1 MFQQTI
7 KKSVE
12 VTGIGLHSG
21 EPIKMLL
28 EPMPVNSGI
37 VFMHANSGTTLPLS
51 VDSITDTKLATVLGK
66 KPNAISTIEHFLS
79 AIYAYGIDNLR
90 VSIYGNEMPVMDGS
104 AVSFCMLL
112 DEAGIKKQESMK
124 SLMVIKKEVKVEQN
138 GKVASL
144 KPAKK
149 PIFNFEINFNHPIIG
164 TQKYSFEFS
173 KQKYVDE
180 ISRARTFGF
189 LRDIQ
194 YLQSI
199 NLAQGASLENAIGLD
214 ENSVLN
220 PEGLR
225 FENEFVRHKILDAIG
240 DMMVLG
246 HHIVGEYS
254 AVASSHELNHLLT
267 QKLLATEGA
276 YEIVKFQEVEKSVE
290 LAKVFA

>member
-149 PIFNFEINFNHPIIG
+149 PIFNFEIKFNHPIIG

-246 HHIVGEYS
+246 HHIIGEYS

-267 QKLLATEGA
+267 QKLLSTEGA
-276 YEIVKFQEVEKSVE
+276 YEIVNFQEVEKSVE

>member
-7 KKSVE
+7 NKRVE
-12 VTGIGLHSG
+12 VVGIGLHSG
-21 EPIKMLL
+21 EPIKMAL
-28 EPMPVNSGI
+28 EAMPANSGI
-37 VFMHANSGTTLPLS
+37 VFVHANSGTTLPLS

-79 AIYAYGIDNLR
+79 AIYAYGIDNLK
-90 VSIYGNEMPVMDGS
+90 VTVYGNEMPVMDGS

-112 DEAGIKKQESMK
+112 DEAGIKKQDKKK
-124 SLMVIKKEVKVEQN
+124 SLLVIKKEVKVEVD
-138 GKVASL
+138 GKFASL
-144 KPAKK
+144 KPAKGGV
-149 PIFNFEINFNHPIIG
+149 FNFEIDFKHPIIG
-164 TQKYSFEFS
+164 NQKYRFEFT
-173 KQKYVDE
+173 KEKYIEE

-199 NLAQGASLENAIGLD
+199 NLALGASLENAIGLD

-240 DMMVLG
+240 DLMVLG

-254 AVASSHELNHLLT
+254 AHASSHELNHLLT

-276 YEIVKFQEVEKSVE
+276 YEIVDFQEVEKSVE

>member
-12 VTGIGLHSG
+12 VIGIGLHSG

-28 EPMPVNSGI
+28 EPMPIKSGI
-37 VFMHANSGTTLPLS
+37 VFIHANSGTTLPLS
-51 VDSITDTKLATVLGK
+51 VDSITDTKLATVLGN
-66 KPNAISTIEHFLS
+66 KPQAISTIEHFLS
-79 AIYAYGIDNLR
+79 AIYAYGIDNLK

-112 DEAGIKKQESMK
+112 DEAGIKKQELMK
-124 SLMVIKKEVKVEQN
+124 SLMVIKKEVKVEQD

-144 KPAKK
+144 KPAKS

-180 ISRARTFGF
+180 IARARTFGF

-199 NLAQGASLENAIGLD
+199 NLALGASLENAIGLD

-276 YEIVKFQEVEKSVE
+276 YEIVNFQEVEKSVE

>member
-28 EPMPVNSGI
+28 EPMSANSGI
-37 VFMHANSGTTLPLS
+37 TFIHANSGTTLPLS

-79 AIYAYGIDNLR
+79 AIYAYGIDNLK

-112 DEAGIKKQESMK
+112 DEAGIKKQEIMK
-124 SLMVIKKEVKVEQN
+124 SLMIIKKEVKVEQD

-144 KPAKK
+144 KPAQK

-199 NLAQGASLENAIGLD
+199 NLALGASLENAIGLD

-254 AVASSHELNHLLT
+254 AVASSHELNHILT
-267 QKLLATEGA
+267 QKLLSTEEA
-276 YEIVKFQEVEKSVE
+276 YEIVNFQEVEKSVE

>member
-28 EPMPVNSGI
+28 EPMPANSGI
-37 VFMHANSGTTLPLS
+37 TFIHANSGTTLPLS

-79 AIYAYGIDNLR
+79 AIYAYGIDNLK

-112 DEAGIKKQESMK
+112 DEAGIKKQEIMK

-180 ISRARTFGF
+180 IARARTFGF

-199 NLAQGASLENAIGLD
+199 NLALGASLENAIGLD

-276 YEIVKFQEVEKSVE
+276 YEIVNFQEVEKSVE

>member
-276 YEIVKFQEVEKSVE
+276 YEIVNFQEVEKSVE

>member
-12 VTGIGLHSG
+12 VIGIGLHSG
-21 EPIKMLL
+21 EPIKMIL
-28 EPMPVNSGI
+28 EPMPSNSGI
-37 VFMHANSGTTLPLS
+37 TFIHTNSGTTLPLN

-79 AIYAYGIDNLR
+79 AIYAYGIDNLK

-112 DEAGIKKQESMK
+112 DEAGIKKQECMK
-124 SLMVIKKEVKVEQN
+124 SLMVIKKEVKVEQD

-149 PIFNFEINFNHPIIG
+149 PIFNFEINFKHPIIG

-180 ISRARTFGF
+180 IARARTFGF

-199 NLAQGASLENAIGLD
+199 NLALGASLENAIGLD

-276 YEIVKFQEVEKSVE
+276 YEIVNFQEAEKSLE

>member
-28 EPMPVNSGI
+28 EPMPANSGI
-37 VFMHANSGTTLPLS
+37 TFIHANSGTTLPLS

-79 AIYAYGIDNLR
+79 AIYAYGIDNLK

-112 DEAGIKKQESMK
+112 DEAGIRKQEIMK
-124 SLMVIKKEVKVEQN
+124 SLMVIKKEVKVEQD
-138 GKVASL
+138 GKMALL
-144 KPAKK
+144 KPAKS
-149 PIFNFEINFNHPIIG
+149 PLFNFEINFNHPIIG

-180 ISRARTFGF
+180 IARARTFGF

-199 NLAQGASLENAIGLD
+199 NLALGASLENAIGLD

>member
-21 EPIKMLL
+21 EPIKMRL
-28 EPMPVNSGI
+28 EPMPTDSGI

-79 AIYAYGIDNLR
+79 AIYAYGIDNLK
-90 VSIYGNEMPVMDGS
+90 VSIYGNEMPIMDGS

-112 DEAGIKKQESMK
+112 DEAGIKKQEIMK
-124 SLMVIKKEVKVEQN
+124 SLILIKKEVKVEQD

-149 PIFNFEINFNHPIIG
+149 PLFNFEINFDHPIIG
-164 TQKYSFEFS
+164 TQKYSFVFS
-173 KQKYVDE
+173 TQKYVEE
-180 ISRARTFGF
+180 IARARTFGF

-199 NLAQGASLENAIGLD
+199 NLALGASLENAIGLD

>member
-7 KKSVE
+7 AKRAE

-21 EPIKMLL
+21 EPIRMVI

-37 VFMHANSGTTLPLS
+37 VFIHAKSGTKLPLS
-51 VDSITDTKLATVLGK
+51 VDAITDTKLATVLGK
-66 KPNAISTIEHFLS
+66 RPNSISTIEHFLS
-79 AIYAYGIDNLR
+79 AVYAYGVDNLK
-90 VSIYGNEMPVMDGS
+90 VTIYGNEMPVMDGS
-104 AVSFCMLL
+104 AISFCMLF
-112 DEAGIKKQESMK
+112 DEAGIEKQELMK
-124 SLMVIKKEVKVEQN
+124 SLIVIKKEVKVEQN

-149 PIFNFEINFNHPIIG
+149 PIFNFKIDFDHPVIG
-164 TQKYSFEFS
+164 EQTLKFEFN
-173 KQKYVDE
+173 KAKYLEE
-180 ISRARTFGF
+180 IARARTFGF

-199 NLAQGASLENAIGLD
+199 NLALGASLENAIGLD
-214 ENSVLN
+214 DNSVLN

-225 FENEFVRHKILDAIG
+225 FEDEFVRHKILDAIG

-246 HHIVGEYS
+246 KHIIGEYS

-267 QKLLATEGA
+267 KALLADEKA
-276 YEIVKFQEVEKSVE
+276 YEIVSFQELEESVE

>member
-28 EPMPVNSGI
+28 EPMPANSGI
-37 VFMHANSGTTLPLS
+37 TFIHANSGTTLPLS

-79 AIYAYGIDNLR
+79 AIYAYGIDNLK

-112 DEAGIKKQESMK
+112 DEAGIKKQEIMK

-180 ISRARTFGF
+180 IARARTFGF

-199 NLAQGASLENAIGLD
+199 NLALGASLENAIGLD

-267 QKLLATEGA
+267 KKLLATEGA
-276 YEIVKFQEVEKSVE
+276 YEIVNFQEAEKSLE

>member
-28 EPMPVNSGI
+28 EPMPANSGI
-37 VFMHANSGTTLPLS
+37 TFIHANSGTTLPLS

-79 AIYAYGIDNLR
+79 AIYAYGIDNLK

-112 DEAGIKKQESMK
+112 DEAGIKKQEIMK

-144 KPAKK
+144 KPAKS

-180 ISRARTFGF
+180 IARARTFGF

-199 NLAQGASLENAIGLD
+199 NLALGASLENAIGLD

-225 FENEFVRHKILDAIG
+225 FENEFVRHKILDAMG

-276 YEIVKFQEVEKSVE
+276 YEIINFQEVEKSLE